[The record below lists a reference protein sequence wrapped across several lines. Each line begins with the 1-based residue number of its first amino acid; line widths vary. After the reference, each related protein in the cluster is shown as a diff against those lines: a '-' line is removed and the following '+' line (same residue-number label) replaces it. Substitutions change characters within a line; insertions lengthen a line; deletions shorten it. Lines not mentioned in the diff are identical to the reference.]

1 MPQCG
6 SKKWGG
12 GVLRMGETRY
22 FFVLALHSP
31 NHSKPSAGE
40 GFLLVLFVSLKEVVE
55 EESV

>member
-1 MPQCG
+1 MALKSG
-6 SKKWGG
+6 GG